1 MKAGRAQGARRH
13 RGHPRPAAV
22 PACGLPSG
30 AGPGSGAEAGRAPVL
45 ANRCGGK
52 DRNCRSCRAPGAE
65 PSARDAER
73 GIAGL
78 PAAGETGRESRGR
91 GEGEKDARGGSGG
104 RTGSSPRC
112 QPPIPGRTRFGS
124 ALAVPCGAGDVLG
137 RGGRPAARPRR
148 LRGKGEENG
157 FPPGRTPAAFFVPSL
172 GLPSPHSLAK
182 KKKKIKKKERTKK
195 KERNGGGLLKAR
207 LPAAP
212 PGPAGPPGSRAGAAP
227 SPPAFSGTS
236 ARYRPAPCR
245 SLRATTWCSG
255 TNGSAERAPHAPPLS
270 LLQNFVCLPPVPARL
285 LLKPGSS
292 LRAFSLSFP
301 GQHRRER
308 CPRSGRGCRQ
318 PEPAGNFGWATTEK
332 PRFAAGTHRACPCVC
347 PAGLWN
353 RLLKTQHTSA
363 SIPNPSKRNVG
374 WRKDPSCK
382 RIAGISLQTA
392 GTDRHF
398 LKIPFSV

>member
-1 MKAGRAQGARRH
+1 M
-13 RGHPRPAAV
+13 
-22 PACGLPSG
+22 
-30 AGPGSGAEAGRAPVL
+30 
-45 ANRCGGK
+45 
-52 DRNCRSCRAPGAE
+52 
-65 PSARDAER
+65 
-73 GIAGL
+73 
-78 PAAGETGRESRGR
+78 
-91 GEGEKDARGGSGG
+91 
-104 RTGSSPRC
+104 
-112 QPPIPGRTRFGS
+112 
-124 ALAVPCGAGDVLG
+124 
-137 RGGRPAARPRR
+137 
-148 LRGKGEENG
+148 
-157 FPPGRTPAAFFVPSL
+157 
-172 GLPSPHSLAK
+172 
-182 KKKKIKKKERTKK
+182 
-195 KERNGGGLLKAR
+195 
-207 LPAAP
+207 PAAP

-292 LRAFSLSFP
+292 LRSFSPSFP